1 MAQAMIR
8 PLREPIGRFYLF
20 LLLPLNW
27 WRGKKCPAWAG
38 VFCERTVGHVGKHQS
53 FGGTRW

>member
-1 MAQAMIR
+1 MIR